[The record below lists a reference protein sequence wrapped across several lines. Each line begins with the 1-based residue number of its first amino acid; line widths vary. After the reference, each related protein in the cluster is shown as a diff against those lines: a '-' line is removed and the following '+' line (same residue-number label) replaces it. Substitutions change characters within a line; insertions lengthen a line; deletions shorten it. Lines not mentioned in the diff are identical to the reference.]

1 MNFRIFSFPRVA
13 IMCSIFSVSQ
23 SGRNILYII
32 ATLGKI
38 NFLKSDISE
47 KIRTVYQDF
56 FDSEDIS
63 ENLKS

>member
-23 SGRNILYII
+23 SGRNILYKI

-38 NFLKSDISE
+38 NFLKSNISE
-47 KIRTVYQDF
+47 KI
-56 FDSEDIS
+56 
-63 ENLKS
+63 